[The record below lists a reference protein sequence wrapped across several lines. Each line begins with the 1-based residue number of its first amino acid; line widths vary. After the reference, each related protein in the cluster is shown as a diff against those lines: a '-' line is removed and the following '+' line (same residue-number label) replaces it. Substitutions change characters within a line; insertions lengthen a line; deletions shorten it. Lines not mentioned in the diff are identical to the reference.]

1 MKKKTLSL
9 DDRYDFYIKSI
20 KSLQKHQ
27 GKTKI
32 IYLSLWLLRILFGI
46 NLGLGSSNFNLG
58 DHIPNGKSIL
68 GRVGISFILLL
79 LFLLLLL
86 LLLSFLLLLFLL
98 FLFFSRYW

>member
-9 DDRYDFYIKSI
+9 DDRYNFYIKSI

-27 GKTKI
+27 GKARI
-32 IYLSLWLLRILFGI
+32 LYLSLWLLRILFGI

-98 FLFFSRYW
+98 FLFFSPYW

>member
-9 DDRYDFYIKSI
+9 DDRYNFYIKSI

-27 GKTKI
+27 GKARI
-32 IYLSLWLLRILFGI
+32 LYLSLWLLRILFGI
-46 NLGLGSSNFNLG
+46 NLGLGSNNFNLG

-86 LLLSFLLLLFLL
+86 LSFLLLLFLL
-98 FLFFSRYW
+98 FLFFSPYW

>member
-9 DDRYDFYIKSI
+9 DDKYNFYIKSI

-27 GKTKI
+27 GKARI
-32 IYLSLWLLRILFGI
+32 LYLSLWLLRILLGI
-46 NLGLGSSNFNLG
+46 NLGLGSSNLNLG

-68 GRVGISFILLL
+68 REVGIDFILLF
-79 LFLLLLL
+79 LFL

-98 FLFFSRYW
+98 LLFFSPYW

>member
-9 DDRYDFYIKSI
+9 DDRYNFYIKSI

-27 GKTKI
+27 GKARI
-32 IYLSLWLLRILFGI
+32 LYLSLWLLRILLGS

-68 GRVGISFILLL
+68 EGVGISFILLL

-86 LLLSFLLLLFLL
+86 LSFLLLLFLL
-98 FLFFSRYW
+98 LLFFSPYW

>member
-27 GKTKI
+27 GKARI
-32 IYLSLWLLRILFGI
+32 LYLSLWLLRILLEI
-46 NLGLGSSNFNLG
+46 NLGLGPSNFNLG
-58 DHIPNGKSIL
+58 DHVPNGKSIL
-68 GRVGISFILLL
+68 RGVGISFILLL

-86 LLLSFLLLLFLL
+86 LSFLLLLLL
-98 FLFFSRYW
+98 LLLFFSPYW